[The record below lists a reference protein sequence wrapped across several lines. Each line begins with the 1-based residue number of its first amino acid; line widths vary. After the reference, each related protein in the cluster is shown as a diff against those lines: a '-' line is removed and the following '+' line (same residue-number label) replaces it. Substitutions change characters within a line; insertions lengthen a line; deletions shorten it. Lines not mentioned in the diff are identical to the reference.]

1 MAEKF
6 KLINRYKGYVNKP
19 EPTNLDPEY
28 MVPGSQNVIVNLD
41 GSIGSRKG
49 TSLVP
54 TTVSELAE
62 AITARIDWK
71 TSRGDF
77 FTLVRYGTKL
87 DAIFM
92 DDTGILTTIRLA
104 SSLTVGTSEGSF
116 AVVFDK
122 TRIIDRVLLAT
133 GLATLT
139 SWSGALV
146 KVSGATAN
154 TMTVASS
161 TWGAKGFAVS
171 GTVTVDGVVY
181 TYTGGGATATLTG
194 VTPSPVPT
202 IGLYAHEAVLNEA
215 LTAVSAPYQI
225 DFLGVYRNQAYLG
238 SKTSRVVPVSSGINY
253 LLYTIPATRAA
264 GDANEFLL
272 DDNSAGF
279 TATKQSMLM
288 FGSSNTVMEVKYTLS
303 ADQTKEAFTID
314 HVINGNNQ
322 GSLAP
327 NARLSIGGN
336 IYYINRDKQMGVI
349 QIGATLTQT
358 LDINPSL
365 LVEKDF
371 QRFDWTDAQM
381 QPWERNIVVVVPK
394 ENMLMLYN
402 LDDKLWQAPQIFK
415 NIDLGSVSVD
425 NNNRLL
431 GHSYSKNVSYVLFD
445 EKTNND
451 VGAAIASKAIFAYN
465 GYGERSRCKD
475 FGMYYQDGYIS
486 PGGELVRKLLYDF
499 DGAGGELIR
508 GFKGN
513 ETAFIQ
519 YVEQDSNLGGDN
531 LGQLDLGGG
540 FVEVSDPERRFRYID
555 AMVAKDFYELQ
566 VSYEQEAL
574 GASWRLVAHGPDVDL
589 NSNNNND
596 IIRE

>member
-1 MAEKF
+1 MAERF
-6 KLINRYKGYVNKP
+6 KLTNRYKGYVNKP

-54 TTVSELAE
+54 TTVSELDE

-71 TSRGDF
+71 TSRGDY

-87 DAIFM
+87 DAIFK
-92 DDTGILTTIRLA
+92 DDTGFLTTIRLA
-104 SSLTVGTSEGSF
+104 SSLTVGASEGSF

-154 TMTVASS
+154 TMTVATS
-161 TWGAKGFAVS
+161 TWGAKGFALT
-171 GTVTVDGVVY
+171 GNVTVAGVVY
-181 TYTGGGATATLTG
+181 TYTGGAATGTLTG
-194 VTPSPVPT
+194 VTPDPT
-202 IGLYAHEAVLNEA
+202 ATVGLYAHEAVLNQS
-215 LTAVSAPYQI
+215 LTAVASPYQI
-225 DFLGVYRNQAYLG
+225 DFLGVYRNQVYLG
-238 SKTSRVVPVSSGINY
+238 SKISRVVPVSSGINY

-349 QIGATLTQT
+349 QIGSSLTQT

-371 QRFDWTDAQM
+371 QSFDWTDAQM

-415 NIDLGSVSVD
+415 NIDIGSVSVD
-425 NNNRLL
+425 DNNRLI

-445 EKTNND
+445 VNTNND
-451 VGAAIASKAIFAYN
+451 VGVAFLSKVIFAYN

-486 PGGELVRKLLYDF
+486 PGGVLVRKLLYDF
-499 DGAGGELIR
+499 DGAGGEIVR
-508 GFKGN
+508 SFKGN

-519 YVEQDSNLGGDN
+519 YVEQDSGLGGDN

-540 FVEVSDPERRFRYID
+540 SVNVSDPERRFRYID
-555 AMVAKDFYELQ
+555 AMVAKDFYEMQ

-596 IIRE
+596 IIRV